1 MLTIV
6 KLIIYYFGYQLGF
19 SVVAMLVSKYIAPM
33 DLTMTTSVAMVAS
46 TVVMMWH
53 LLHFKYADLS
63 RDKYREV
70 SRQVLLVS
78 IVFVFAAMYVLNLLI
93 EQAGIPNTMED
104 TFIEM
109 SRNPLG
115 LLSIALLAPI
125 LEEMLFRGSIE
136 GYLLKAWK
144 SPWGAII
151 VSSLVF
157 GVVHMNPAQIPFAFL
172 LGVMFGWLYYRT
184 GSLLPGIIGHVLNN
198 SVAAVNMILYGDIP
212 LEEQVQDEAIMWTWA
227 AIATVAFVLATLWL
241 NRRLGA
247 GILAMEAETRTV
259 SAEEPA
265 VRPEEQVVNPE
276 EPVMQSRENRDAD
289 GYLRSEK

>member
-1 MLTIV
+1 MLTII

-19 SVVAMLVSKYIAPM
+19 SAVAMLVSRFIAPM
-33 DLTMTTSVAMVAS
+33 DPVMTTSVAMVAS

-53 LLHFKYADLS
+53 LLHFEYVDLK
-63 RDKYREV
+63 RDKYKEV

-78 IVFVFAAMYVLNLLI
+78 TVFVFAAMYVLNLLI

-125 LEEMLFRGSIE
+125 LEEMLFRGAIE
-136 GYLLKAWK
+136 GRLLRMWQN
-144 SPWGAII
+144 PWGAII

-212 LEEQVQDEAIMWTWA
+212 LEEQVQDEAMMWTWA

-241 NRRLGA
+241 HKRLGV

-259 SAEEPA
+259 SAEEPS
-265 VRPEEQVVNPE
+265 
-276 EPVMQSRENRDAD
+276 MQSRENRDAD
-289 GYLRSEK
+289 GYQRSEK

>member
-1 MLTIV
+1 MTTI
-6 KLIIYYFGYQLGF
+6 KLILYYFGYQLGF
-19 SVVAMLVSKYIAPM
+19 SAVAMLISRFIAPM
-33 DLTMTTSVAMVAS
+33 DPVMTTSVAMVAS

-53 LLHFKYADLS
+53 LLHFEYVDLK
-63 RDKYREV
+63 RDKYKEV

-78 IVFVFAAMYVLNLLI
+78 TVFVFAAMYVLNLLI
-93 EQAGIPNTMED
+93 EQVGIPNTMED

-125 LEEMLFRGSIE
+125 LEEMLFRGAIE
-136 GYLLKAWK
+136 GRLLRMWQN
-144 SPWGAII
+144 PWGAII

-198 SVAAVNMILYGDIP
+198 SVAAVNMILYGDTP
-212 LEEQVQDEAIMWTWA
+212 LEEQVQDEAMMWTWA
-227 AIATVAFVLATLWL
+227 AIATVAFVLVTLWL
-241 NRRLGA
+241 HRRLGV

-259 SAEEPA
+259 SAEEPS
-265 VRPEEQVVNPE
+265 
-276 EPVMQSRENRDAD
+276 MQSRENRDAD
-289 GYLRSEK
+289 GYQRSEK